1 MPVQFNHI
9 ARTALSLTMDSP
21 HATVR
26 RFRPRFVPALAALVA
41 IAVFVSA
48 GEWQRGR
55 MAQKAA
61 LRAQFDVASASAMA
75 ALPQDL
81 GDGREWRY
89 RAVFASGTFDA
100 GRQILIDNKVQDGR
114 VGYHVVTPLIMADG
128 RALLVDRGW
137 VEGGVSRRQLPAAP
151 PPAGSVTVIGRVNIP
166 AAYFELQRI
175 APSGVVWQ
183 NLDPA
188 RIAQATGMTVLPVV
202 LEQTAPLSPDDRL
215 VRTWPAPDFGI
226 ERHRIYMMQWYLFAA
241 TAAGLWLYF
250 DVRRRRQKAMRPDG

>member
-9 ARTALSLTMDSP
+9 ACTAPSLTMDSP
-21 HATVR
+21 PGR
-26 RFRPRFVPALAALVA
+26 RFRPRFVPAFAALVA
-41 IAVFVSA
+41 IALFVSA

-55 MAQKAA
+55 MVQKAA
-61 LRAQFDVASASAMA
+61 LRAQFDAASASATVEF
-75 ALPQDL
+75 PQDI
-81 GDGREWRY
+81 GDGREWRF
-89 RAVFASGTFDA
+89 RPVLATGTFDA
-100 GRQILIDNKVQDGR
+100 ARQILIDNKVQDGR
-114 VGYHVVTPLIMADG
+114 VGYHVVTPLILADG

-137 VEGGVSRRQLPAAP
+137 IEGGVSRSQLPAAL
-151 PPAGSVTVIGRVNIP
+151 PPAGGVTVIGRVNIP
-166 AAYFELQRI
+166 TTYIELQRA

-188 RIAQATGMTVLPVV
+188 RVAQATGMTVLPVV
-202 LEQTAPLSPDDRL
+202 LEQTAPLSGDDRL

-250 DVRRRRQKAMRPDG
+250 EVRRRHRKAMRPDD